1 MVLLKRKFTIGAIVL
16 GIILILL
23 GISIP
28 VYKSIFSSNQEA
40 KEQAKIITRD
50 YETFKEEVD
59 LFNEERIAYY
69 QEVVDNLYVESVEN
83 EYQDWSKR
91 VASYSNSVDQVE
103 QSSENLKELCVK
115 YYSDKELSNK
125 CKSFVIAYETVMNY
139 YTKDINAYNDIIG
152 AYNNSVEDYK
162 KLEIFPSKYNY
173 TDINEDGNFI
183 GKD

>member
-1 MVLLKRKFTIGAIVL
+1 MKRKFTIGAIIL
-16 GIILILL
+16 GIMLILL
-23 GISIP
+23 GVLIP
-28 VYKSIFSSNQEA
+28 AYKSIFSSNQEV
-40 KEQAKIITRD
+40 KEHAKIITKD
-50 YETFKEEVD
+50 YETFKEKVD
-59 LFNEERIAYY
+59 LFNGERTTYY
-69 QEVVDNLYVESVEN
+69 QKVVDNLYVESVQD
-83 EYQDWSKR
+83 EYKNWSET

-162 KLEIFPSKYNY
+162 KLETFSSKYDY